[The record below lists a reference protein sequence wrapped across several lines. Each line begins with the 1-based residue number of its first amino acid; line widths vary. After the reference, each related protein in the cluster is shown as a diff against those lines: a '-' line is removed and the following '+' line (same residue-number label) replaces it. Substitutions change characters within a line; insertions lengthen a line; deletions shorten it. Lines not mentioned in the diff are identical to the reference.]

1 MISADVMYTNLYLGR
16 LGSPEFW
23 NYKSD
28 VILRFRMSDL
38 RSQAFRIYLQHVLSS
53 ALVVDSIV
61 SQREGRLHI
70 YSIDTAVASATW
82 VHYCRDAQIVCGV
95 YSIAAVDRAESRLI
109 NCLQYEC
116 SFHNYDRLMNE
127 DQARKYEKAA
137 YCYANAALRQS
148 LFDSFNAALWSNAGG
163 VYDQVDPSKLVI
175 TGEKPNSDDD
185 EREWKAYAVQYESP
199 AGDSS
204 PTATLPQVVAQGLKL
219 LCFTGPLWPKTRYLV
234 RFHPEQTTG
243 TTAHRKAGQLLVQ
256 PRASYALWSILKTHE
271 PARR

>member
-1 MISADVMYTNLYLGR
+1 
-16 LGSPEFW
+16 
-23 NYKSD
+23 
-28 VILRFRMSDL
+28 MSDL

-61 SQREGRLHI
+61 SQREDRLHP

-82 VHYCRDAQIVCGV
+82 VHYCRDAQTVCGV
-95 YSIAAVDRAESRLI
+95 YSFAAVDRAESKLI
-109 NCLQYEC
+109 YCLQYEC
-116 SFHNYDRLMNE
+116 SFHNSDRSMNE
-127 DQARKYEKAA
+127 DLAQKYEKAA

-148 LFDSFNAALWSNAGG
+148 LSDSFNAALWSYAGD

-175 TGEKPNSDDD
+175 SGGYTEEKPNTDDD

-204 PTATLPQVVAQGLKL
+204 PTATLQQVVALRLEIALFYRTAVAQNAVSRALSSRKI
-219 LCFTGPLWPKTRYLV
+219 
-234 RFHPEQTTG
+234 TG

-256 PRASYALWSILKTHE
+256 PRASYAPWSILKTHE
-271 PARR
+271 TARR